1 MRSLPTALLTGSPCD
16 PSVSGPPP
24 FSTSCTDRNHRAVK
38 GQDSQLFTFF
48 FFHVYSYLYCS
59 CVSRSNFFS
68 SSILS
73 VVSLRTMTS
82 SMVSTTS
89 PFSPRL
95 RLWRSKQGNW
105 NTERVLKTIGVSC
118 TCVIVLTLELQ
129 WLPGARSTVT
139 HNAEEKRKPVNL
151 TPTLTCYRF
160 K

>member
-1 MRSLPTALLTGSPCD
+1 MTRLYQVHLLFQLPVQTEITGRSKVRTHSCLLF
-16 PSVSGPPP
+16 
-24 FSTSCTDRNHRAVK
+24 FS
-38 GQDSQLFTFF
+38 
-48 FFHVYSYLYCS
+48 FHVYSYLYCS

-105 NTERVLKTIGVSC
+105 NTERVQKKRIYHHSC
-118 TCVIVLTLELQ
+118 SAWSCVYVCLVLTLELQ
-129 WLPGARSTVT
+129 WLLGARSTVT